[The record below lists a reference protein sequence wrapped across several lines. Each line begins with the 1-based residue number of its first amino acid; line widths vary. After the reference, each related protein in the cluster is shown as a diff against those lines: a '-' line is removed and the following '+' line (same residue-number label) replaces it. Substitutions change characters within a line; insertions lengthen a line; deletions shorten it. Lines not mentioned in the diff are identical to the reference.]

1 MDVHGGSTATNR
13 ASRRRVRSVTA
24 AAAVAL
30 LMTVALVRLGAG
42 ADVAH
47 AQDYDQYGGCFGEVT
62 EIAGAGLTIWAGERG
77 NLQARLPGRAG
88 NTFYDPWLE
97 HGDAGFFVGV
107 TDSPNAEV
115 DGKVFGPPMSGSLP
129 TDRYWQAESFDPASG
144 TGGQEDPFRQ
154 VTSYRGTVAGTPVL
168 RVVQTIEHVSGQSAF
183 RVGYAVENLSGQP
196 LAFRAST
203 AADLYAEDDD
213 SGMGAL
219 VLGPPR
225 FVGGVNPD
233 VGLAAGIE
241 EDPDTPFD
249 HYQVDAYYEIFDAID
264 DIDGP
269 GFDDTVIDRYTDN
282 GVGVQW
288 DAYAQT
294 PLQPGQTATFSLLWR
309 FAAPAPLWLTPGWA
323 SLEQG
328 ATHTVRARALDS
340 VGDPYDGR
348 VLRWAISGANPGAG
362 TATTGPDGEAEISW
376 SGTQA
381 GRDELTVYLD
391 LDDDGSRDATEP
403 QAVVKARFIA
413 LAGVTTTPPPPPPP
427 PPPTT
432 TTSPP
437 TATTPVPP
445 PAAPPTAH
453 TGPDTAPPAGRLWGP
468 LRASVRAIIRS
479 GLKTTLSTSEPVTV
493 RQLLYR
499 VRRGAAR
506 PRVHRKLLG
515 RAIAHVRDAGIATV
529 TLKLT
534 RRGRRTVRTA
544 RTVRAVLRTSLTDAA
559 GNTTRLP
566 RNQVPIRRWQ
576 RRAT

>member
-1 MDVHGGSTATNR
+1 MKR
-13 ASRRRVRSVTA
+13 ASRRRVRPVTA

-30 LMTVALVRLGAG
+30 SMTVALVRGG
-42 ADVAH
+42 GVDVAH
-47 AQDYDQYGGCFGEVT
+47 AQGYDEYGGCFGAVT
-62 EIAGAGLTIWAGERG
+62 GIAGAGLTIWAGERG
-77 NLQARLPGRAG
+77 NLQVSLPGRAG
-88 NTFYDPWLE
+88 NAFYDPWLE
-97 HGDAGFFVGV
+97 HGDAGFFVGI
-107 TDSPNAEV
+107 TDSPNTEV
-115 DGKVFGPPMSGSLP
+115 DGTVFGPPMSASPP
-129 TDRYWQAESFDPASG
+129 TDRFWQAESLDQTSG
-144 TGGQEDPFRQ
+144 TGTQEDPFRQ
-154 VTSYRGTVAGTPVL
+154 VTSYRGTVAATPVL

-183 RVGYAVENLSGQP
+183 RVGYAVENVSGQP

-203 AADLYAEDDD
+203 AADLHAEDDD

-219 VLGPPR
+219 ALGPPR
-225 FVGGVNPD
+225 FVGGVNPG

-264 DIDGP
+264 DVDGP

-288 DAYAQT
+288 DAFAQT
-294 PLQPGQTATFSLLWR
+294 PLQPGGTATFSLLWR

-328 ATHTVRARALDS
+328 ATHAVSARALDS

-348 VLRWAISGANPGAG
+348 VLRWAIGGANPGAG

-376 SGTQA
+376 SGTRA

-391 LDDDGSRDATEP
+391 LDDDGSRGATEP

-413 LAGVTTTPPPPPPP
+413 PTDGDTTTPPPPPPA
-427 PPPTT
+427 PPTT

-437 TATTPVPP
+437 TATTPVAPA
-445 PAAPPTAH
+445 AAPPTAH
-453 TGPDTAPPAGRLWGP
+453 TGSDTAPPAGRLWGP
-468 LRASVRAIIRS
+468 LRASVRAITRS
-479 GLKTTLSTSEPVTV
+479 GLTTTLSASEPVTV

-506 PRVHRKLLG
+506 PRVRRRLLG
-515 RAIAHVRDAGIATV
+515 RAVAQVHDAGIAKV

-544 RTVRAVLRTSLTDAA
+544 RTVRAMLQTSLTDAA

-566 RNQVPIRRWQ
+566 RQRVPIRRRQ
-576 RRAT
+576 RRTT